1 MKYEGPRYVAG
12 LRDKTDLCCYK
23 DFFETEKFEEAKQ
36 EADAAADKNKRNTI
50 VYDRKLMEITYR
62 KVVQEEVKAAPPPK
76 PQKVFRKG
84 KAKKEEEPS
93 KGPSK
98 DDFFE

>member
-62 KVVQEEVKAAPPPK
+62 KVVQEEVKAAPPK